1 MFKRPN
7 STKLSNRLLL
17 EAELMQ
23 IEPTLESTYE
33 GIENSTI
40 LLQDF
45 ILEQKRY
52 IKLLETSLFFAGCYV
67 AGHLIGTLTKK

>member
-7 STKLSNRLLL
+7 STELSNRLLI

-52 IKLLETSLFFAGCYV
+52 IKLLETGLFFAGCYV
-67 AGHLIGTLTKK
+67 AGNLIGALAKK

>member
-1 MFKRPN
+1 MFKRPD

-23 IEPTLESTYE
+23 IEPTMESTFE
-33 GIENSTI
+33 GVENSTI
-40 LLQDF
+40 LMQDF

-52 IKLLETSLFFAGCYV
+52 IKLLETGLFFAGCYV
-67 AGHLIGTLTKK
+67 AGNLIGALNKK